1 MNRSKLTRRTFLA
14 GSATAIGV
22 TPTGDAIAQSAE
34 SKHWSNWSGSVQF
47 TPQHHAAV
55 EGENAIVE
63 HVRQA
68 AKRNQMVRV
77 AASGHSFTPI
87 CQSNGTLLSLDALT
101 GMISAD
107 PESMTATFWSG
118 TKIHQIGEPLH
129 EVGLAMENMGDIDR
143 QGIAGAISSGTH
155 GTGKGIGCISTQVV
169 GIRLIKADGQVL
181 QCTAK
186 QNPEILQAARVS
198 LGALG
203 IITQVTLRCVPAY
216 NLHEKQWEVSF
227 DECMESLDKHIA
239 NNRYFE
245 FFWRPQRDV
254 CSMKSLNPT
263 TESPNELPDL
273 EGQRINRS
281 YRIFPSERNNKFNE
295 IEFAVPEANG
305 VGCLRELREL
315 MMNKHTDI
323 SWPLEY
329 RTLAADDTLIGPA
342 SGRETIAISA
352 HQAAEK
358 PEQAFFA
365 DVEAIF
371 RNHKGR
377 PHWAKMHTHAAVELE
392 PLYPSWNDF
401 HQIRRT
407 LDPNG
412 RFMNDHLQTI
422 FVG

>member
-1 MNRSKLTRRTFLA
+1 MNRSKLTRRSFLA
-14 GSATAIGV
+14 GSATALGV
-22 TPTGDAIAQSAE
+22 TPLGSGFAQLAE

-47 TPQHHAAV
+47 TPEHYAAMAS
-55 EGENAIVE
+55 ESAIVDQ
-63 HVRQA
+63 VRQA
-68 AKRNQMVRV
+68 EKRKQSVRV

-87 CQSNGTLLSLDALT
+87 CQSNGTLLSLDGLS
-101 GMISAD
+101 GMISTD
-107 PESMTATFWSG
+107 PESKTATFWSG

-129 EVGLAMENMGDIDR
+129 AVGLAMENMGDIDR
-143 QGIAGAISSGTH
+143 QGIAGAVSSGTH

-169 GIRLIKADGQVL
+169 GIRLIKADGQIL
-181 QCTAK
+181 QCTA
-186 QNPEILQAARVS
+186 QQHPEILQAARVS

-203 IITQVTLRCVPAY
+203 IITQVTLQCVPAY
-216 NLHEKQWEVSF
+216 NLHEKQWETSF
-227 DECMESLDKHIA
+227 DQCLQNLDHLIA
-239 NNRYFE
+239 TNRHFE

-254 CSMKSLNPT
+254 CLMKTLNPT
-263 TESPNELPDL
+263 TDAPNELPDL
-273 EGQRINRS
+273 EGQRIDHS

-305 VGCLRELREL
+305 VDCLMELREL
-315 MMNKHTDI
+315 MMKKHTDI
-323 SWPLEY
+323 TWPLEY
-329 RTLAADDTLIGPA
+329 RTLAADDSLIGPA

-371 RNHKGR
+371 RNHDGR
-377 PHWAKMHTHAAVELE
+377 PHWAKMHTHTAVDFEK
-392 PLYPSWNDF
+392 LYPRWDAF
-401 HQIRRT
+401 HQIRRD

-412 RFMNDHLQTI
+412 RFMNDHLRTI